1 MWLYDGISDLPCG
14 VEGCECGGLR
24 AGSKARGRVGSGV
37 VSDDQ
42 AFRAVW
48 LLALLLMVAAAIP
61 LAGRNRRVL
70 RQAAIWVLA
79 GGFLFAFY
87 RIAEWLW
94 S

>member
-1 MWLYDGISDLPCG
+1 MVNVG
-14 VEGCECGGLR
+14 R
-24 AGSKARGRVGSGV
+24 AGSSV

-48 LLALLLMVAAAIP
+48 LVALLLLVAAAIP
-61 LAGRNRRVL
+61 LAGRKRRGL
-70 RQAAIWVLA
+70 RQAGIWVLA

-94 S
+94 G